1 MEIKRNLRDPRQVTF
16 TEDTIQKTEIKI
28 KLTDEEIEHAYRE
41 RRLYYN
47 MEDIRSR
54 LEQNIDEDD
63 PDNKE
68 VWIGSYLKTTA
79 GKIRELLADEEWI
92 RKCAE
97 KFDDAL
103 SNNDGFMESFWMTA
117 DQAIE
122 DMIEAEE
129 EDDG

>member
-28 KLTDEEIEHAYRE
+28 KLTDEEIEQAYRE

>member
-1 MEIKRNLRDPRQVTF
+1 MEIIRNLRDPRQVTF

-28 KLTDEEIEHAYRE
+28 KLTDAEIEQAYRE

-92 RKCAE
+92 RKRAE

>member
-1 MEIKRNLRDPRQVTF
+1 MEIIRNLRDPRQVTF

-28 KLTDEEIEHAYRE
+28 KLTDEEIEQAYRE

>member
-28 KLTDEEIEHAYRE
+28 KLTDKEIEHAYRE